1 MRNLPLMHAR
11 PEEGFARH
19 RLLLPALASAFLLA
33 SFLGGAPVRAADAAR
48 PARARARAATQPS
61 GFRIRSSRA
70 SPAARPSDIVQFMRE
85 YRSGAWPSSVMG
97 RIAKGFDDQQIDAI
111 AAWFAAQPE

>member
-1 MRNLPLMHAR
+1 M
-11 PEEGFARH
+11 RH
-19 RLLLPALASAFLLA
+19 RLLLPALASAVLLA
-33 SFLGGAPVRAADAAR
+33 GFPGGSPARAADAPPGASSCTGCH
-48 PARARARAATQPS
+48 AAKLIPDS
-61 GFRIRSSRA
+61 VIPRIAGRK
-70 SPAARPSDIVQFMRE
+70 AADIVQYMRE

>member
-1 MRNLPLMHAR
+1 M
-11 PEEGFARH
+11 RH
-19 RLLLPALASAFLLA
+19 RLLLPVLASALLLA
-33 SFLGGAPVRAADAAR
+33 SPVRALDAGPPGASSCTGCH
-48 PARARARAATQPS
+48 AAKQIPDS
-61 GFRIRSSRA
+61 VIPRIAGRKA
-70 SPAARPSDIVQFMRE
+70 SDIVQVMRE

>member
-1 MRNLPLMHAR
+1 M
-11 PEEGFARH
+11 RH
-19 RLLLPALASAFLLA
+19 RLLLPVLASGLLLA
-33 SFLGGAPVRAADAAR
+33 GPVGAADMAPPGASSCTGCHAAK
-48 PARARARAATQPS
+48 
-61 GFRIRSSRA
+61 RIPDSVIPRIAGRKA
-70 SPAARPSDIVQFMRE
+70 SDIVQFMRE

>member
-1 MRNLPLMHAR
+1 MAST
-11 PEEGFARH
+11 
-19 RLLLPALASAFLLA
+19 LLLAGSWA
-33 SFLGGAPVRAADAAR
+33 GGPVRAADMAPPGASSCTGCH
-48 PARARARAATQPS
+48 ATQ
-61 GFRIRSSRA
+61 RIADSVIPRIAGRKA
-70 SPAARPSDIVQFMRE
+70 SDIVQFMRE

>member
-1 MRNLPLMHAR
+1 M
-11 PEEGFARH
+11 RH
-19 RLLLPALASAFLLA
+19 RLLLPALVSMLMLISSLA
-33 SFLGGAPVRAADAAR
+33 GGPVRAADAGPPGASSCTGCH
-48 PARARARAATQPS
+48 AAQ
-61 GFRIRSSRA
+61 RIPDSVIPRIAGRKA
-70 SPAARPSDIVQFMRE
+70 SDIVQFMRE